1 MILTFEIDFEEY
13 LTGSPNHIS
22 SIHEANHEGNG
33 GNTFDEAV

>member
-22 SIHEANHEGNG
+22 SIHEANPEGNG